1 MRISDWSSDVCS
13 SDLAGL
19 RRAVA
24 AARGSG
30 RPQPRHPAQDR
41 RPRPR
46 ADPQPDRLI
55 VKKISRGG
63 KNRFTGV
70 IKATRRTPTVGVM
83 RRTANALPPPPEPLW
98 HAPPILPGGR
108 PAFPAAVQTVPTA
121 ARMAVQRWPDRA
133 RGE

>member
-46 ADPQPDRLI
+46 ADPPPDRLI

-63 KNRFTGV
+63 KNRFTGF
-70 IKATRRTPTVGVM
+70 IKATRRSPTVGVM
-83 RRTANALPPPPEPLW
+83 RRNAPPRPPPPEPLW
-98 HAPPILPGGR
+98 QASPVLPGGASPFVRAFR
-108 PAFPAAVQTVPTA
+108 PAPKEAKSEERRVGKGGGRT
-121 ARMAVQRWPDRA
+121 
-133 RGE
+133 